1 MKIERPVAKQFAQAS
16 NGEHIAVLADIID
29 LGVVNSKF
37 GAKPKLQLVFLIDEK
52 DEEGELIRVS
62 HFVNKSWWE
71 TSNLAKCIEA
81 LSDGA
86 LVDDTEELI
95 GACCRIMT
103 KQYTHPTTGKVYANI
118 LDIYGMKPG
127 TPKLKIPLDFVRKK
141 DQPAKPGKTSKK

>member
-1 MKIERPVAKQFAQAS
+1 MER
-16 NGEHIAVLADIID
+16 I
-29 LGVVNSKF
+29 
-37 GAKPKLQLVFLIDEK
+37 
-52 DEEGELIRVS
+52 
-62 HFVNKSWWE
+62 WWE

-141 DQPAKPGKTSKK
+141 DQPAKPGKTSKKANGSMRNLHGLDVSNDDVPFPGDAA